1 MEPVLVVGAGPTGLV
16 TALSLAR
23 RGVPVRIIDEKDGPA
38 RESRAMGLHARSL
51 EYYRQF
57 GFGDAVVERGV
68 VADAI
73 AFRAGNRD
81 VTRFSLADMGS
92 GLSPYPFL
100 LAFPQDEHE
109 RFLLDRLGDLGV
121 AVQWGV
127 SLTDVAD
134 VGDQVEAVLTSGDGT
149 ERVTHP
155 YVIGCDGAHSRVRDV
170 LGIGFPGGSSDQLFY
185 VADAVVPGIGHNSI
199 YFGFR
204 EAGLALMMPVRST
217 GTQRL
222 MGFAPPEARSKVDV
236 RFDDVRDHVES
247 LLGIDV
253 GDVNWFSTYRV
264 HHRVAESF
272 RRGRIFIA
280 GDAGHIHSPAGGQ
293 GMNTGIG
300 DAVNLSWKIAEV
312 LHRRADAAILETY
325 EAERLPFA
333 RSLIATTD
341 RVFKFLVDDG
351 KLAQIA
357 RVHIAPQVIAAVA
370 RFAASRRQI
379 FKTVSQTRLSYRG
392 CAFNQGRAGAIRGG
406 DRLPWVTFPGGDNFT
421 ALQSLSWQLHV
432 YGEPEPAIVT
442 TADEVAI
449 DLRRFDFGDTAER
462 AGLQRDAAYLV
473 RPDGYVA
480 LASAPGN
487 APELTNFVK
496 RWGLHPGQSRRPS
509 GKAHHD

>member
-23 RGVPVRIIDEKDGPA
+23 RGVPVRIIDRKDGPA
-38 RESRAMGLHARSL
+38 RESRAMGLHARTL

-57 GFGDAVVERGV
+57 GFAEAIVDRGV

-73 AFRAGNRD
+73 SFRAGKRN
-81 VTRFSLADMGS
+81 VTRFSLADMGA

-109 RFLLDRLGDLGV
+109 RFLLDRLGELGI
-121 AVQWGV
+121 AVEWDV
-127 SLTDVAD
+127 TLDDVAD
-134 VGDQVEAVLTSGDGT
+134 LGDTVEAVLSSERGT
-149 ERVTHP
+149 HRSRHP
-155 YVIGCDGAHSRVRDV
+155 YVVGCDGAHSRVREV
-170 LGIGFPGGSSDQLFY
+170 LGIGFPGGDSDQLFY
-185 VADAVVPGIGHNSI
+185 VADAMVPGIDQGSI

-204 EAGLALMMPVRST
+204 EEGLALMMPVRSS

-222 MGFAPPEARSKVDV
+222 MGFAPPEARAKADVGFEDV
-236 RFDDVRDHVES
+236 RAHVES
-247 LLGIDV
+247 LLGIVV

-312 LHRRADAAILETY
+312 LHRRADPALLDTY

-351 KLAQIA
+351 KAAQFT
-357 RVHIAPQVIAAVA
+357 RVHIAPHVISTVA
-370 RFAASRRQI
+370 RFTASRRQV

-392 CAFNQGRAGAIRGG
+392 CQFNQGRAGAIRGG
-406 DRLPWVTFPGGDNFT
+406 DRLPWVSYPGGDNFA
-421 ALQSLSWQLHV
+421 ALQSLAWQVHV
-432 YGEPEPAIVT
+432 YGEPHPSVIT
-442 TADEVAI
+442 TAKDLGI
-449 DLRRFDFGDTAER
+449 DLQRFDFGDHAER
-462 AGLQRDAAYLV
+462 AGLQRNASYLI

-480 LASAPGN
+480 LAAEPGN
-487 APELTNFVK
+487 VTDLTNFIS
-496 RWGLHPGQSRRPS
+496 RWGPHPGPIQPT
-509 GKAHHD
+509 AQ

>member
-23 RGVPVRIIDEKDGPA
+23 RGIPVRIVDRKDGPA

-68 VADAI
+68 VADSI
-73 AFRAGNRD
+73 AFRSGNRD
-81 VTRFSLADMGS
+81 VTRFSLADMGA

-109 RFLLDRLGDLGV
+109 RFLLDRLRELGV
-121 AVQWGV
+121 AVEWEV
-127 SLTDVAD
+127 SLDDVVE
-134 VGDQVEAVLTSGDGT
+134 VGDQVEAVLRWRDGT
-149 ERVTHP
+149 QRSTHP
-155 YVIGCDGAHSRVRDV
+155 YVVGCDGAHSRVREV
-170 LGIGFPGGSSDQLFY
+170 LGIGFPGGDSDQLFY
-185 VADAVVPGIGHNSI
+185 VADAIVPGSDHGPI
-199 YFGFR
+199 YFAFQ

-222 MGFAPPEARSKVDV
+222 MGFAPPEARSKTDVGLEDV
-236 RFDDVRDHVES
+236 RGHVES

-272 RRGRIFIA
+272 QWGRIFIA

-312 LHRRADAAILETY
+312 LHRRADPVLLDTY
-325 EAERLPFA
+325 QAERLPFA

-351 KLAQIA
+351 RLAQLV
-357 RVHIAPQVIAAVA
+357 RVHIAPHVISTVA
-370 RFAASRRQI
+370 RFTASRRQI
-379 FKTVSQTRLSYRG
+379 FRTVSQTRLSYRT
-392 CAFNQGRAGAIRGG
+392 CHFNQGRAGGIRGG
-406 DRLPWVTFPGGDNFT
+406 DRLPWVTFPGGDNFA

-432 YGEPEPAIVT
+432 YGEPGAAVVKA
-442 TADEVAI
+442 AD
-449 DLRRFDFGDTAER
+449 DLALDLWRFGFGERAES

-480 LASAPGN
+480 LAMAPGHTT
-487 APELTNFVK
+487 ELTSYVQ
-496 RWGLHPGQSRRPS
+496 RWALQLNPFAR
-509 GKAHHD
+509 